1 MGDLWETSHE
11 GLMPRATKDARLD
24 TAAARARLQARKKP
38 HYRLIEAGLHVGFYR
53 GTTGGSW
60 IARRYIGAG
69 SYETHRLGLADDSR
83 EANGSTILSF
93 SQAQH
98 KARDW
103 AAQQERRAAGIDDTK
118 PWTVRDAVE
127 HYLTDY
133 TARGGKA
140 RKYVETTFEAHILPK
155 LGDQKIVELTTATI
169 RSWHRS
175 LATAP
180 ARLRTSALAK
190 VRRSRPLAADDADA
204 HRARRA
210 TANGILTL
218 LKAALNLA
226 YRDGKAATDDPWRR
240 VDAFQ
245 KVQAPRVRYLG
256 DDEAARLVNACE
268 PNLRRMVAGALLTGC
283 RYQELAR
290 LHPADIDLDARVLTI
305 RASKSGGARAVV
317 LTDEGAEFFRQEMA
331 GKQSRDVLL
340 PRADG
345 TPWGKSHQFRLLR
358 AACNGARIAPAIS
371 FHILRHTYASRPAM
385 KGVPM
390 HVIAAQLGH
399 SSVKITERHYA
410 HLSPGYV
417 ADTIRAAF
425 GSLGLV
431 QATNIAKFRAASQTG
446 R

>member
-1 MGDLWETSHE
+1 
-11 GLMPRATKDARLD
+11 MPRATKDARLD

-38 HYRLIEAGLHVGFYR
+38 HYRLIDAGLHVGYYR

-69 SYETHRLGLADDSR
+69 SYETHSLGVADDGR
-83 EANGSTILSF
+83 EADGATVLTF
-93 SQAQH
+93 SQAQR
-98 KARDW
+98 KAREW
-103 AAQQERRAAGIDDTK
+103 ATQQERQEAGIDDGT

-133 TARGGKA
+133 TVRGGKA
-140 RKYVETTFEAHILPK
+140 RKYVETTFAAHVLPK
-155 LGDQKIVELTTATI
+155 LGDRKIAELTTATL
-169 RSWHRS
+169 RAWHRG

-180 ARLRTSALAK
+180 ARLRTSAVVK
-190 VRRSRPLAADDADA
+190 VHRSRPLAADDADA

-226 YRDGKAATDDPWRR
+226 YRDGKAITDDPWRR
-240 VDAFQ
+240 VGPFQ
-245 KVQAPRVRYLG
+245 KVQAARVRYLA
-256 DDEAARLVNACE
+256 DNEASRLVNACG
-268 PNLRRMVAGALLTGC
+268 PDLRRLVAGALLTGC

-290 LHPADIDLDARVLTI
+290 LHPGDIDLDARVLTI
-305 RASKSGGARAVV
+305 RASKSGGARVVV
-317 LTDEGAEFFRQEMA
+317 LTDEGVEFFRQEMA
-331 GKQSRDVLL
+331 GKQSKDVLL
-340 PRADG
+340 ARADG
-345 TPWGKSHQFRLLR
+345 YPWGKSHQFRPLR
-358 AACNGARIAPAIS
+358 AACEGAQIVPSAS
-371 FHILRHTYASRPAM
+371 FHILRHTYASRLAM

-417 ADTIRAAF
+417 GDTIRAAF
-425 GSLGLV
+425 GNLGLV
-431 QATNIAKFRAASQTG
+431 QATNVTAFRPAN
-446 R
+446 